1 MAGLTQSTIG
11 RKFLMALSAMFLLI
25 FLLIHLSVNLLSLFG
40 EEGPFNAASHFMGY
54 NPLIQFAMQPVLIV
68 GVVFHF
74 VMGFVLELKNKNAR
88 PIKYAVAKNSG
99 NSTWM
104 SRNMI
109 ISGAVIL
116 AFLGL
121 HFYDFWIHEMN
132 YKYLEGLAIDEGRY
146 WEELH
151 AKFADPIRVAFY
163 VISFVLLRLH
173 LSHGFQ
179 SSFQSIG
186 ARHPKYLKCVNTLG
200 TWYSIL
206 IPLGFIIVAVFH
218 FVTQ

>member
-11 RKFLMALSAMFLLI
+11 RKFLMALSAMFLLV
-25 FLLIHLSVNLLSLFG
+25 FLLIHLSVNLLSIFS
-40 EEGPFNAASHFMGY
+40 EDAFNTASHFMGY
-54 NPLIQFAMQPVLIV
+54 NPLIQFVMQPVLV
-68 GVVFHF
+68 AGVIFHF
-74 VMGFVLELKNKNAR
+74 VMGFVLEMKNKNAR
-88 PIKYAVAKNSG
+88 PVKYAVANNSG
-99 NSTWM
+99 NSSWS

-121 HFYDFWIHEMN
+121 HMYDFWMNEMN
-132 YKYLEGLAIDEGRY
+132 YKYVEALSINETRY

-151 AKFADPIRVAFY
+151 AKFADLWRVIFY
-163 VISFVLLRLH
+163 AVSFVLLGLH

-206 IPLGFIIVAVFH
+206 IPLGFIVVAVFH

>member
-88 PIKYAVAKNSG
+88 PVKYAVAKNSG

-116 AFLGL
+116 AFLGS
-121 HFYDFWIHEMN
+121 FC
-132 YKYLEGLAIDEGRY
+132 
-146 WEELH
+146 
-151 AKFADPIRVAFY
+151 KFD
-163 VISFVLLRLH
+163 SF
-173 LSHGFQ
+173 
-179 SSFQSIG
+179 
-186 ARHPKYLKCVNTLG
+186 
-200 TWYSIL
+200 
-206 IPLGFIIVAVFH
+206 
-218 FVTQ
+218 

>member
-11 RKFLMALSAMFLLI
+11 RKFLMALSAMFLLV
-25 FLLIHLSVNLLSLFG
+25 FLLIHLSVNLLSIFS
-40 EEGPFNAASHFMGY
+40 EDAFNTASHFMGY
-54 NPLIQFAMQPVLIV
+54 NPLIQFVMQPVLIA
-68 GVVFHF
+68 GVIFHF
-74 VMGFVLELKNKNAR
+74 VMGFVLEMKNKNAR
-88 PIKYAVAKNSG
+88 PVKYAVVNNSG
-99 NSTWM
+99 NSSWS

-121 HFYDFWIHEMN
+121 HMYDFWMHEMN
-132 YKYLEGLAIDEGRY
+132 YKYVEALSINETRY

-151 AKFADPIRVAFY
+151 AKFADLWRVIFY
-163 VISFVLLRLH
+163 AVSFVLLGLH

-206 IPLGFIIVAVFH
+206 IPLGFIVVAVFH

>member
-11 RKFLMALSAMFLLI
+11 RKFLMALSAMFLLV
-25 FLLIHLSVNLLSLFG
+25 FLLIHLSVNLLSIFS
-40 EEGPFNAASHFMGY
+40 EDAFNTASHFMGY
-54 NPLIQFAMQPVLIV
+54 NPLIQFVMQPVLV
-68 GVVFHF
+68 AGVIFHF
-74 VMGFVLELKNKNAR
+74 VMGFVLEMKNKNAR
-88 PIKYAVAKNSG
+88 PVKYAVANNSG
-99 NSTWM
+99 NSSWS

-121 HFYDFWIHEMN
+121 HMYDFWTHEMN
-132 YKYLEGLAIDEGRY
+132 YKYVEALSINETRY

-151 AKFADPIRVAFY
+151 AKFADLWRVIFY
-163 VISFVLLRLH
+163 AVSFVLLGLH

-206 IPLGFIIVAVFH
+206 IPLGFIVVAVFH

>member
-25 FLLIHLSVNLLSLFG
+25 FLVIHLSVNLLSIFS
-40 EEGPFNAASHFMGY
+40 EDAFNTASHFMGY
-54 NPLIQFAMQPVLIV
+54 NPLIQFVMQPVLIA
-68 GVVFHF
+68 GVIFHF
-74 VMGFVLELKNKNAR
+74 VMGFVLEMKNKNAR
-88 PIKYAVAKNSG
+88 PVKYAVANNSG
-99 NSTWM
+99 NSSWA

-121 HFYDFWIHEMN
+121 HMYDFWMHEMN
-132 YKYLEGLAIDEGRY
+132 YKYVEALSINETRY

-151 AKFADPIRVAFY
+151 AKFADLWRVIFY
-163 VISFVLLRLH
+163 AVSFVLLGLH

-206 IPLGFIIVAVFH
+206 IPLGFIVVAVFH

>member
-54 NPLIQFAMQPVLIV
+54 NPLIQFAMQPVLIA

-74 VMGFVLELKNKNAR
+74 VMGFVLEIKNKNAR
-88 PIKYAVAKNSG
+88 PVKYAVAKNSG

-116 AFLGL
+116 AFLGV
-121 HFYDFWIHEMN
+121 HFYDFWVHEMN

-163 VISFVLLRLH
+163 VISFVLLGLH